1 MFDCVFSES
10 EDAVTNAIEK
20 YSKHPSILKIKA
32 HYPENTTFSFQ
43 NTDFETVYKL
53 IMNLDGS
60 KSAPI
65 ESVPVRI
72 IKDIAD
78 VLCPKLVIDFNKAIS
93 TGTFPEN
100 MKLADVIP
108 LFKKNIRQLKENYRP
123 VSLLSALS
131 KVFERLI
138 HKQMHEYMLKKLS
151 IFLCGFQK
159 EMNAQNCLL
168 FLVD

>member
-1 MFDCVFSES
+1 
-10 EDAVTNAIEK
+10 
-20 YSKHPSILKIKA
+20 
-32 HYPENTTFSFQ
+32 
-43 NTDFETVYKL
+43 
-53 IMNLDGS
+53 MNLDGS

-72 IKDIAD
+72 LNDIAD
-78 VLCPKLVIDFNKAIS
+78 VLCPELVIDFNKAIS

-138 HKQMHEYMLKKLS
+138 PKQMHKYMLK
-151 IFLCGFQK
+151 
-159 EMNAQNCLL
+159 NYL
-168 FLVD
+168 FSYVVFKKK